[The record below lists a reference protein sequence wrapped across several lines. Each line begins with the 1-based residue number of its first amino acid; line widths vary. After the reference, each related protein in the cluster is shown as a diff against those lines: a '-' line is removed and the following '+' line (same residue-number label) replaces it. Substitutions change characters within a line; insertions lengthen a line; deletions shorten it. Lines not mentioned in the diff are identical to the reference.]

1 MPASERGTFDTSGL
15 ADPVH
20 AEVSEIIVGRIPC
33 HQIPQRLQDQHGLR
47 FDLSACFG
55 PLASRCW
62 DNQIMAT
69 AQVKAAILQANG
81 GHWLL
86 WRPFASKEGI

>member
-1 MPASERGTFDTSGL
+1 
-15 ADPVH
+15 
-20 AEVSEIIVGRIPC
+20 
-33 HQIPQRLQDQHGLR
+33 
-47 FDLSACFG
+47 
-55 PLASRCW
+55 
-62 DNQIMAT
+62 MAT